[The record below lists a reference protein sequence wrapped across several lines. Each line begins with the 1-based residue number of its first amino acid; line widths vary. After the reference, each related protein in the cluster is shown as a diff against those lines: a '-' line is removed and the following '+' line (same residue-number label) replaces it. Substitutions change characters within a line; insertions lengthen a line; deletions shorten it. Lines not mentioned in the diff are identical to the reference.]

1 MKLMDQFHINTPKFA
16 VASTP
21 KEAEEAACD
30 FLADEENRR
39 HQEDSLSSSSV
50 SGGGGAGAGGGLIG
64 EPIDF
69 VVKAQVLAGGRGLGY
84 FKENGYQGGVQ
95 VCESPREVG
104 IVAGKMLGK
113 TLVTKQTGK
122 EGKKC
127 HQVLITERFFIRKEK
142 YVAILMDRGAGCPV
156 LIGRQV
162 NRGAAFPR
170 RTHVSPEKKKKKEGS

>member
-1 MKLMDQFHINTPKFA
+1 MQQFQIHTPKFA

-21 KEAEEAACD
+21 KEAEQAACD
-30 FLADEENRR
+30 FLSLHEEE
-39 HQEDSLSSSSV
+39 QEEKSSDSSLSPGRSTREGSS
-50 SGGGGAGAGGGLIG
+50 LG
-64 EPIDF
+64 EAIDF

-95 VCESPREVG
+95 ICDSPREVG
-104 IVAGKMLGK
+104 IVSGKMLGK

-127 HQVLITERFFIRKEK
+127 LQVLITERFFIRKEK

-156 LIGRQV
+156 LIGR
-162 NRGAAFPR
+162 
-170 RTHVSPEKKKKKEGS
+170 